1 LPSNIAFK
9 AQEGE
14 EHMLKKIIYFALI
27 LFLAQVGPASAQNLL
42 TNGSFETGDLTGW
55 TSTGTYSGYPV
66 SVIVTNGITG
76 SAFGEA
82 VPADTVVGGSPDVA
96 GTYAAYFVDDH
107 ANQVLSQSV
116 YLTAGSYEIGFDSY
130 SPLNGYNNPGDASFS
145 GTIAGVTLANYDV
158 KTGQAPQVWV
168 NYSGIA
174 DVSVSGFYQAAFDF
188 QTFGGASADVVIDRV
203 YIESSSSGGGIPIPP
218 TTTPEPATMLLL
230 GLGLMGLAGVRRKL
244 TK

>member
-55 TSTGTYSGYPV
+55 TSTGTYSSYPV
-66 SVIVTNGITG
+66 SVITT
-76 SAFGEA
+76 SAFGEY
-82 VPADTVVGGSPDVA
+82 VPPDNVIGGSPDAA
-96 GTYAAYFVDDH
+96 GTHEAYFVDDLAH
-107 ANQVLSQSV
+107 QVLSQSI
-116 YLTAGSYEIGFDSY
+116 YLTAGSYKIGFDSY
-130 SPLNGYNNPGDASFS
+130 SPLNGWNNPGDASFS
-145 GTIAGVTLANYDV
+145 GTIAGVTLANYTV
-158 KTGQAPQVWV
+158 HANPYQVWV
-168 NYSGIA
+168 DYSGIA
-174 DVSVSGFYQAAFDF
+174 DVSVSGVYQVAFDF
-188 QTFGGASADVVIDRV
+188 QTFGGNSADVVIDRV

-230 GLGLMGLAGVRRKL
+230 GLGLIGVAGVRRKI
-244 TK
+244 KK